1 MVLTGKAKRNAFE
14 VQPSGARKLSLH
26 EPRALDGG
34 IANNKQVLYNK
45 VLEMLQDLGFI
56 QCNF

>member
-45 VLEMLQDLGFI
+45 VL
-56 QCNF
+56 